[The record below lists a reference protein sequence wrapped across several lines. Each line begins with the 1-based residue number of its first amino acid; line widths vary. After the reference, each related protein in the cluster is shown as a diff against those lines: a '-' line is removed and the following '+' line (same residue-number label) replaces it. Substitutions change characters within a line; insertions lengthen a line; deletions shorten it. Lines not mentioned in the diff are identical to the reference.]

1 MYWSIIE
8 ARTTVDST
16 GTPARTVSFFKDSV
30 PVPVEASCRPQGFL
44 SLLNPKICTSAM
56 ARALLRPVSSA
67 SDGCVHSFKPRSLAN
82 CRADDHSRELLGVAT
97 LDNNRSACSNLHNIP
112 PALHNPGCRISGT
125 FSGTHPFEL
134 RMRMGAGGC
143 VASGWLHGRSVTGS
157 Y

>member
-16 GTPARTVSFFKDSV
+16 GTPARTVSFFKASV

-44 SLLNPKICTSAM
+44 SLLYPKVGTSAM

-82 CRADDHSRELLGVAT
+82 CRADYQSRERLGPGRVFGVAT
-97 LDNNRSACSNLHNIP
+97 LDNNRSACSNLHNLP

-134 RMRMGAGGC
+134 RMRIGAGGR
-143 VASGWLHGRSVTGS
+143 VA
-157 Y
+157 